1 MNSFADWIWLTL
13 WIFALVVLI
22 WIIFTIIGDLF
33 RDHETSGW
41 IKALWIICLVI
52 FPWITALIYLIARGR
67 GMQERSMKAAVEMQK
82 QQQEYIKQVAGSSG
96 GSAAE
101 QIKHAKDLL
110 DSGAITQAEYDQLKS
125 KALAS

>member
-13 WIFALVVLI
+13 WIFALIVLI
-22 WIIFTIIGDLF
+22 WIIFSIIGDLF
-33 RDHETSGW
+33 RDHQTSGW

-52 FPWITALIYLIARGR
+52 FPWLTALIYLIARGR
-67 GMQERSMKAAVEMQK
+67 GMSERSMKAAAEMK
-82 QQQEYIKQVAGSSG
+82 QHQDEYIKQVAGSSG

-110 DSGAITQAEYDQLKS
+110 DSGAISQAEFDQLKS